1 MKEPAV
7 SADPT
12 QVLAFETDCHIFD
25 GCGFPAPG
33 LHSFL
38 FKPLIGHGGTGTS
51 WYFDKTMLLAVL
63 GSIIIVV
70 FFWAAFRKPKLV
82 PGKLQMVAEAGYDFV
97 RRGIVYETIGKREGE
112 KYVPLVV
119 SLFFFV
125 WMMNLWSIIPLAQ
138 FPVTAIIS
146 YPVGLAL
153 IVYVLWVSLTF
164 KRHGFVGALKN
175 FTGYDKS
182 LGPVLPLAMVIE
194 FFSNLLVRPFTHAVR
209 LFANMFAGH
218 TLILLFTIA
227 SWYLLNGIGIAYAA
241 VSFVMVLV
249 MTAFELF
256 IQALQAYVF
265 VLLTCTFIQ
274 GALSGH
280 GDDHADHAEPAR
292 EKQAVLAEAH

>member
-12 QVLAFETDCHIFD
+12 QTLAFDTSCHLFS

-38 FKPLIGHGGTGTS
+38 FKPLWGDADS
-51 WYFDKTMLLAVL
+51 NLYFNKTMLLALL
-63 GSIIIVV
+63 GSIVIVA
-70 FFWAAFRKPKLV
+70 FFWAAFARPKVV
-82 PGKLQMVAEAGYDFV
+82 PGKLQMIAESGYDFI
-97 RRGIVYETIGKREGE
+97 RRGVVYETIGKKEGE

-125 WMMNLWSIIPLAQ
+125 WMMNLWSIIPVAQ

-146 YPVGLAL
+146 YPAVLAA
-153 IVYVLWVSLTF
+153 IVYVLWVGLTF
-164 KRHGFVGALKN
+164 KRHGFVGAFKN

-218 TLILLFTIA
+218 TLLLLFTLA
-227 SWYLLNGIGIAYAA
+227 SWYMLNGIGIAYSG
-241 VSFVMVLV
+241 VSFIMTIV

-265 VLLTCTFIQ
+265 VLLTCSYIQ
-274 GALSGH
+274 GAL
-280 GDDHADHAEPAR
+280 AE
-292 EKQAVLAEAH
+292 HH

>member
-12 QVLAFETDCHIFD
+12 QTLAFDTSCHLFT

-38 FKPLIGHGGTGTS
+38 FKPLWGDADS
-51 WYFDKTMLLAVL
+51 NLYFNKTMLLALL
-63 GSIIIVV
+63 GSIVV
-70 FFWAAFRKPKLV
+70 VAFFWAAFARPKVV
-82 PGKLQMVAEAGYDFV
+82 PGKLQMIAESGYDFI
-97 RRGIVYETIGKREGE
+97 RRGVVYETIGKKEGE

-125 WMMNLWSIIPLAQ
+125 WMMNLWSIIPVAQ

-146 YPVGLAL
+146 YPAVLAL
-153 IVYVLWVSLTF
+153 IVYVLWVGLTF
-164 KRHGFVGALKN
+164 KRQGFVGAFKN

-182 LGPVLPLAMVIE
+182 LGAVLPLSMTIE
-194 FFSNLLVRPFTHAVR
+194 LFSNLLVRPFTHAVR

-218 TLILLFTIA
+218 TLLLLFTIA
-227 SWYLLNGIGIAYAA
+227 SWYMLNGIGIAYSG

-256 IQALQAYVF
+256 IQAVQAYVF
-265 VLLTCTFIQ
+265 VLLTCSFIQ
-274 GALSGH
+274 GAL
-280 GDDHADHAEPAR
+280 AE
-292 EKQAVLAEAH
+292 HH

>member
-38 FKPLIGHGGTGTS
+38 FEPIVGNADSDL
-51 WYFDKTMLLAVL
+51 YFNKTMLLAVL
-63 GSIIIVV
+63 GSIIIIG
-70 FFWAAFRKPKLV
+70 FFWAAFRKPKVV

-97 RRGIVYETIGKREGE
+97 RRGVVYEIIGKKEGE
-112 KYVPLVV
+112 KYVPLIV

-125 WMMNLWSIIPLAQ
+125 WMMNLWSIIPVAQ

-146 YPVGLAL
+146 YPAGLAL

-164 KRHGFVGALKN
+164 KRHGFVGAFKN
-175 FTGYDKS
+175 FSGYDKS
-182 LGPVLPLAMVIE
+182 LGAVLPLSMTIE
-194 FFSNLLVRPFTHAVR
+194 LFSNLLVRPFTHAVR

-218 TLILLFTIA
+218 TLLLLFTIA
-227 SWYLLNGIGIAYAA
+227 SWYLLNGLGIAYAG
-241 VSFVMVLV
+241 VSFVMVIV
-249 MTAFELF
+249 MTVFELF

-265 VLLTCTFIQ
+265 VLLTCSFIQ
-274 GALSGH
+274 GAL
-280 GDDHADHAEPAR
+280 AE
-292 EKQAVLAEAH
+292 HH

>member
-1 MKEPAV
+1 M

-12 QVLAFETDCHIFD
+12 QVLAFETDCHLFD

-38 FKPLIGHGGTGTS
+38 FEPIFGNADGNT
-51 WYFDKTMLLAVL
+51 YFNKTMLLALL
-63 GSIIIVV
+63 GSIIIVG
-70 FFWAAFRKPKLV
+70 FFWAAFARPKVV

-97 RRGIVYETIGKREGE
+97 RRGVVYETIGKKEGE

-125 WMMNLWSIIPLAQ
+125 WMMNLWSIIPVAQ

-146 YPVGLAL
+146 YPAVLAG
-153 IVYVLWVSLTF
+153 IVYILWVSLTF
-164 KRHGFVGALKN
+164 KRHGFVGAFKN

-182 LGPVLPLAMVIE
+182 LGAVLPLSMTIE
-194 FFSNLLVRPFTHAVR
+194 LFSNLLVRPFTHAVR

-218 TLILLFTIA
+218 TLLLLFTIA
-227 SWYLLNGIGIAYAA
+227 SWYMLNGIGIAYSA
-241 VSFVMVLV
+241 VSFVMVIV

-256 IQALQAYVF
+256 IQAVQAYVF
-265 VLLTCTFIQ
+265 VLLTCSFIQ
-274 GALSGH
+274 GAL
-280 GDDHADHAEPAR
+280 AE
-292 EKQAVLAEAH
+292 HH

>member
-12 QVLAFETDCHIFD
+12 QTLAFDTSCHLFS

-38 FKPLIGHGGTGTS
+38 FKPLWGDADS
-51 WYFDKTMLLAVL
+51 NLYFNKTMLLALL
-63 GSIIIVV
+63 GSIVIVA
-70 FFWAAFRKPKLV
+70 FFWAAFARPKVV
-82 PGKLQMVAEAGYDFV
+82 PGKLQMIAETGYDFI
-97 RRGIVYETIGKREGE
+97 RRGVVYETIGKKEGE

-125 WMMNLWSIIPLAQ
+125 WMMNLWSIIPVAQ

-146 YPVGLAL
+146 YPAVLAA
-153 IVYVLWVSLTF
+153 IVYVLWVGLTF
-164 KRHGFVGALKN
+164 KRHGFVGAFKN

-218 TLILLFTIA
+218 TLLLLFTLA
-227 SWYLLNGIGIAYAA
+227 SWYMLNGIGIAYSG
-241 VSFVMVLV
+241 VSFIMTIV

-265 VLLTCTFIQ
+265 VLLTCSYIQ
-274 GALSGH
+274 GAL
-280 GDDHADHAEPAR
+280 AE
-292 EKQAVLAEAH
+292 HH

>member
-12 QVLAFETDCHIFD
+12 QTLAFDTSCHLFS

-38 FKPLIGHGGTGTS
+38 FKPLWGDADS
-51 WYFDKTMLLAVL
+51 NLYFNKTMLLAL
-63 GSIIIVV
+63 IGSIVV
-70 FFWAAFRKPKLV
+70 VAFFWAAFARPKVV
-82 PGKLQMVAEAGYDFV
+82 PGKLQMIAESGYDFI
-97 RRGIVYETIGKREGE
+97 RRGVVYETIGKKEGE

-125 WMMNLWSIIPLAQ
+125 WMMNLWSIIPVAQ

-146 YPVGLAL
+146 YPAILAA
-153 IVYVLWVSLTF
+153 IVYVLWVGLTF
-164 KRHGFVGALKN
+164 KRQGFVGAFKN

-182 LGPVLPLAMVIE
+182 LGAVLPLSMTIE
-194 FFSNLLVRPFTHAVR
+194 LFSNLLVRPFTHAVR

-218 TLILLFTIA
+218 TLLLLFTIA
-227 SWYLLNGIGIAYAA
+227 SWYMLNGIGIAYSA

-256 IQALQAYVF
+256 IQAVQAYVF
-265 VLLTCTFIQ
+265 VLLTCSFIQ
-274 GALSGH
+274 GAL
-280 GDDHADHAEPAR
+280 AE
-292 EKQAVLAEAH
+292 HH

>member
-12 QVLAFETDCHIFD
+12 HTLAFDTSCHLFN

-38 FKPLIGHGGTGTS
+38 FKPLFGDADS
-51 WYFDKTMLLAVL
+51 NLYFNKTMLLALL
-63 GSIIIVV
+63 GSIIVV
-70 FFWAAFRKPKLV
+70 AFFWAAFARPKVV

-97 RRGIVYETIGKREGE
+97 RRGVVYETIGKREGE

-125 WMMNLWSIIPLAQ
+125 WMMNLWSIIPVAQ

-146 YPVGLAL
+146 YPAVLAG
-153 IVYVLWVSLTF
+153 IVYILWVSLTF
-164 KRHGFVGALKN
+164 KRHGFVGAFKN

-182 LGPVLPLAMVIE
+182 LGAVLPLSMTIE
-194 FFSNLLVRPFTHAVR
+194 LFSNLLVRPFTHAVR

-218 TLILLFTIA
+218 TLLLLFTIA
-227 SWYLLNGIGIAYAA
+227 SWYMLNGIGIAYSA

-256 IQALQAYVF
+256 IQAVQAYVF
-265 VLLTCTFIQ
+265 VLLTCSFIQ
-274 GALSGH
+274 GAL
-280 GDDHADHAEPAR
+280 AES
-292 EKQAVLAEAH
+292 H